1 MNMGL
6 IFYECLD
13 AREKLLIMMGGFSWV
28 VCMLVIREAW
38 YEETKEQ
45 VD

>member
-1 MNMGL
+1 MGL

-13 AREKLLIMMGGFSWV
+13 AREKLLIMMGGGFSWV
-28 VCMLVIREAW
+28 VCMLVITEVW